1 MKHDPVSEDE
11 QSTDVPGELDQSEQS
26 ASESAAAEAGD
37 TEVAESSEAARR
49 KRGGPLRLALAA
61 GLVASVAMAG
71 AVGWLSYRTYQSHQE
86 QDKRNA
92 MIQAGRQ
99 AALNLTTI
107 SFESADAD
115 VQRVL
120 DSSTGG
126 FYDDFKKRS
135 PAFVEVVKQAKSKS
149 VGNVT
154 EAGLLGPV
162 EGSQA
167 QVLVA
172 VSVHTSVN
180 GSAEDRAR
188 AWRMQINL
196 QETKDGVKA
205 SNVEFVP

>member
-1 MKHDPVSEDE
+1 MKDDPE
-11 QSTDVPGELDQSEQS
+11 EQS
-26 ASESAAAEAGD
+26 ADFPGDLDESEPGTPESPAGESESAG
-37 TEVAESSEAARR
+37 VSRW
-49 KRGGPLRLALAA
+49 KRIGSLRLALVA
-61 GLVASVAMAG
+61 GLVVSVALAG
-71 AVGWLSYRTYQSHQE
+71 TVGWLSYRTYQSHQD
-86 QDKRNA
+86 QDKRNV

-135 PAFVEVVKQAKSKS
+135 PAFVQVVKQAKSKS

-162 EGSQA
+162 EGGQA

-172 VSVHTSVN
+172 VSVHTQVN
-180 GSAEDRAR
+180 GNNEDRAR

>member
-1 MKHDPVSEDE
+1 MDDPEERSA
-11 QSTDVPGELDQSEQS
+11 DVPGDLDEADPDAVEPAVGEEEQVES
-26 ASESAAAEAGD
+26 GEAS
-37 TEVAESSEAARR
+37 RR
-49 KRGGPLRLALAA
+49 KRGGPLRLALAG

-71 AVGWLSYRTYQSHQE
+71 TVGWLAYRTYQSHRE
-86 QDKRNA
+86 QDQRNV

-107 SFESADAD
+107 NFETADAD

-120 DSSTGG
+120 DSSTGS

-135 PAFVEVVKQAKSKS
+135 PAFVQVVKEAKSKS

-154 EAGLLGPV
+154 EAGLLGPID
-162 EGSQA
+162 GGQA
-167 QVLVA
+167 QVLIA
-172 VSVHTSVN
+172 VSVHTSMN
-180 GSAEDRAR
+180 GTGEDRAR
-188 AWRMQINL
+188 AWRMQIGL